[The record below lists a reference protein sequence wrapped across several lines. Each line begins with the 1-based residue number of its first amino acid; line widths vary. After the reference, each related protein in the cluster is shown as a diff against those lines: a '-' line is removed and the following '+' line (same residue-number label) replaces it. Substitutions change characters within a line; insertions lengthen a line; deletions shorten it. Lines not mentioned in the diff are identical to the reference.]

1 MEKISQVLGA
11 KVVNEE
17 GMYLGRVLDLRSAGD
32 PEHGLPHKHRIVTEL
47 IYGRNGM
54 LQFLGLRHADVKIVP
69 WAAVKT
75 FSKGRIVLKT
85 SELE

>member
-1 MEKISQVLGA
+1 MEKISQMRFA

-17 GMYLGRVLDLRSAGD
+17 GMYLGRVLDLRSSGD
-32 PEHGLPHKHRIVTEL
+32 PEHGLQHGNRRVTEL
-47 IYGRNGM
+47 LYGRNGV

-75 FSKGRIVLKT
+75 FSRGRLVLKT
-85 SELE
+85 SVLE